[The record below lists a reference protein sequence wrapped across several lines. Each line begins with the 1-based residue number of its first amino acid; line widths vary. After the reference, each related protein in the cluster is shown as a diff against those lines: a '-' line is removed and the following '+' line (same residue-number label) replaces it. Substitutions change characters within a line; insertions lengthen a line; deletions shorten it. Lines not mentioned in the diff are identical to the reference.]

1 RGVDLALIDG
11 TRHTAALKAPTK
23 YEVARFAELILG
35 LDPDSVFSITEILK
49 GDNELTIPELRA
61 RAAQLKKQG
70 VPAHAPL
77 MALHRKFS
85 LPAACLVFSVIGLA
99 LGLQQARGG
108 RLAAFVPGIAVIFA
122 YYIIQY

>member
-35 LDPDSVFSITEILK
+35 LDPDSVFRITEILK
-49 GDNELTIPELRA
+49 GDNEMTIPELRA
-61 RAAQLKKQG
+61 RAAQLTKQG
-70 VPAHAPL
+70 LRAHAPL

-99 LGLQQARGG
+99 LGLQQGRRGEAG
-108 RLAAFVPGIAVIFA
+108 AVGA
-122 YYIIQY
+122 G